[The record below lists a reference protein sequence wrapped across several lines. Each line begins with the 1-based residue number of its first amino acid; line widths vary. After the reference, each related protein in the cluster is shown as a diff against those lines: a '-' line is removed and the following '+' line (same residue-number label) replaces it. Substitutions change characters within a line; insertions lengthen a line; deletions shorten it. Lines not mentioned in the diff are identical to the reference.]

1 MADVTER
8 PYGEPMTHSEE
19 TDLRQKLRSG
29 VQRVQD
35 ELQRADTQIRGFVNK
50 RPLTAVA
57 IALGVGFLFG
67 KLISRRRGGDYD

>member
-8 PYGEPMTHSEE
+8 PYGEPMTPSEE
-19 TDLRQKLRSG
+19 TDLRRKLRSG

-35 ELQRADTQIRGFVNK
+35 ELQRADAEIRGFVSR

-57 IALGVGFLFG
+57 IALGAGFLVG
-67 KLISRRRGGDYD
+67 KLISRRRGGAYD